1 MKIGSASHLSD
12 ARNLKTDTLLLLTSA
27 IWGFAFVAQ
36 RAGMETIGPFTY
48 NGVRFLLGAL
58 TLLPLSLI
66 LSRKKGGPR
75 LRISDAAIAGALLF
89 FGSSLQQV
97 GLVYTTAG
105 KAGFITGSYVVMV
118 PVIGT
123 VVGVARTGIGRWLAV
138 VLALAGLYLLSICDD
153 FTVGQGD
160 ALVALCAVFFALHVL
175 YLAKVAH
182 RNPVI
187 PLAIVQFLVTGVAS
201 LLFAVSLETPETG
214 AIVATWLP
222 ILYGGCC
229 SVGIAYSLQV
239 VAQRTAH
246 PTHAAILLSLEGAF
260 AALGGFLLLGEQ
272 LSLREGVG
280 SVILLSAMLLS
291 QLAVPRRQEPG
302 KPL

>member
-1 MKIGSASHLSD
+1 
-12 ARNLKTDTLLLLTSA
+12 
-27 IWGFAFVAQ
+27 
-36 RAGMETIGPFTY
+36 METIGPFTY
-48 NGVRFLLGAL
+48 NGVRFVLGAL
-58 TLLPLSLI
+58 TLLPLSFL
-66 LSRKKGGPR
+66 LPRKKNAVPLR
-75 LRISDAAIAGALLF
+75 LSDAVIAGALLF
-89 FGSSLQQV
+89 LGSSLQQV

-118 PVIGT
+118 PIIGAIA
-123 VVGVARTGIGRWLAV
+123 GVARTGIGRWLAV
-138 VLALAGLYLLSICDD
+138 VLALAGLYLLSIRDD
-153 FTVGQGD
+153 FSVGQGD

-175 YLAKVAH
+175 FLARVAH

-201 LLFAVSLETPETG
+201 LFFAFSVESPEAG
-214 AIVATWLP
+214 PILATWLP

-272 LSLREGVG
+272 LSLREGLG

-291 QLAVPRRQEPG
+291 QLAVPRR
-302 KPL
+302 KRASKA